1 LTINFACLSRETGKA
16 RALEIDLRRIEANL
30 STDEEEGLS
39 NKYMQKEILQKK
51 KIMRDDPFKD
61 QMITHKRRYYNENRK
76 QYAPRTLYLKRTV
89 GT

>member
-1 LTINFACLSRETGKA
+1 
-16 RALEIDLRRIEANL
+16 
-30 STDEEEGLS
+30 
-39 NKYMQKEILQKK
+39 MQKEILQKK